1 MEAIMLNV
9 IKQSVTLAAPVK
21 ALHAMYLNPK
31 THRAITGAKVVITA
45 HRGGALSPRCAR
57 LRSITAGSSIT
68 AMIFRR
74 LPHCVQLSISIDGKQ
89 SWLPVSWL
97 ECAL

>member
-1 MEAIMLNV
+1 MLNV